1 MSHVHVRSH
10 KDILWLILDRPPLNP
25 LTAGMLHQLN
35 AAVQKTLQRPARLV
49 VITGT
54 GERAFCAGV
63 DLPDDSEKQR
73 QELLD
78 AARETEG
85 VLDELRKRSV
95 PLVALVKGSAF
106 GAGCELAALCDVV
119 IAREDA
125 LFRLPAV
132 NAKVF
137 PSAVSVSLPA
147 LIGQEQTTR
156 LVQSSETLMA
166 REAMR
171 LGLAHQ
177 VLSARRFLGDTE
189 ELLVMLAAVGA
200 QT

>member
-10 KDILWLILDRPPLNP
+10 KDILWLILDHPPLNP
-25 LTAGMLHQLN
+25 LTTGMLNQLN
-35 AAVQKTLQRPARLV
+35 VAIHKTLQRLPRLV

-63 DLPDDSEKQR
+63 DLPDDAEKHR

-78 AARETEG
+78 AARETEA
-85 VLDELRKRSV
+85 VLDEVRKRNI

-125 LFRLPAV
+125 LFRLPAI

-137 PSAVSVSLPA
+137 PSAVSVNLPA

-156 LVQSSETLMA
+156 LVQSGETLTA
-166 REAMR
+166 KEALR

-177 VLSARRFLGDTE
+177 VLSAHRFLGDTE
-189 ELLVMLAAVGA
+189 QLLVMLAAVGTHA
-200 QT
+200 

>member
-1 MSHVHVRSH
+1 M
-10 KDILWLILDRPPLNP
+10 LN
-25 LTAGMLHQLN
+25 QLN
-35 AAVQKTLQRPARLV
+35 AAVHKTLQRAPRLV

-63 DLPDDSEKQR
+63 DLPDDSEKHR
-73 QELLD
+73 LELLD
-78 AARETEG
+78 AARETEA

-95 PLVALVKGSAF
+95 PLVALIKGNAF

-125 LFRLPAV
+125 LFRLPAT

-137 PSAVSVSLPA
+137 PTAVSVYLPA
-147 LIGQEQTTR
+147 LIGQEQTMR
-156 LVQSSETLMA
+156 LVQSGETLTA

-177 VLSARRFLGDTE
+177 VLSARRFLGDAE
-189 ELLVMLAAVGA
+189 ELLVMLASVGA
-200 QT
+200 HA